1 MFSLLLFPGDVR
13 IASMARGRS
22 MSSGNLGRLIARLQR
37 GHLRAGR
44 SRQRVYLS
52 SSCCM
57 DFLMV
62 LRTARRGRV
71 NQPRVERCIGHSRL
85 PTGHSC
91 CFCQQSEVSAVFV
104 SGVQNSEVGQRGLG
118 VFKGEAGWG
127 SSAPH
132 KQTRSYF
139 IPAAYILIIN
149 RFSPTIGTR
158 STAVYPGTVSIR
170 HNTTIIAIIA

>member
-1 MFSLLLFPGDVR
+1 MFMFSSLLFPGDVR

-22 MSSGNLGRLIARLQR
+22 MSFGNLGCLIARLQR

-62 LRTARRGRV
+62 LRTARKGRV
-71 NQPRVERCIGHSRL
+71 NPRWSGAMVIPGFL
-85 PTGHSC
+85 LGTTA
-91 CFCQQSEVSAVFV
+91 VSASRVRFLRSSSV
-104 SGVQNSEVGQRGLG
+104 VCKTQKWGSAAWVCL
-118 VFKGEAGWG
+118 KGESGWG

-132 KQTRSYF
+132 KQTRS
-139 IPAAYILIIN
+139 
-149 RFSPTIGTR
+149 
-158 STAVYPGTVSIR
+158 
-170 HNTTIIAIIA
+170 

>member
-22 MSSGNLGRLIARLQR
+22 MSFGNLGCLITRLKR

-62 LRTARRGRV
+62 LRTARKGRV
-71 NQPRVERCIGHSRL
+71 NLRWSGALVIPGFL
-85 PTGHSC
+85 LGTTA
-91 CFCQQSEVSAVFV
+91 VSASRVRFLRSSSV
-104 SGVQNSEVGQRGLG
+104 VCKTQ
-118 VFKGEAGWG
+118 KWG
-127 SSAPH
+127 SAAWVFLKGKRGGGVAPLIN
-132 KQTRSYF
+132 KPVVNFT
-139 IPAAYILIIN
+139 PAAYI
-149 RFSPTIGTR
+149 
-158 STAVYPGTVSIR
+158 YPNNKPVLARLYPRPQPHQS
-170 HNTTIIAIIA
+170 

>member
-1 MFSLLLFPGDVR
+1 MFN
-13 IASMARGRS
+13 RS
-22 MSSGNLGRLIARLQR
+22 NQR

-62 LRTARRGRV
+62 LRTARTRRV
-71 NQPRVERCIGHSRL
+71 NPRWRGALVIPGFL
-85 PTGHSC
+85 LGTTA
-91 CFCQQSEVSAVFV
+91 VSASRVRFLRSSLV
-104 SGVQNSEVGQRGLG
+104 VCKTQKWGSAAWVCL
-118 VFKGEAGWG
+118 KGESGWG

-149 RFSPTIGTR
+149 RFSPTIDTR